1 MRSSSL
7 LVAVGVFTLGLALPL
22 AAESTAPAAAAAP
35 AESTAPTAAPAKVGS
50 CPPSK
55 DEDLRQ
61 RQHHRPGTVGQ
72 DCVPTTDPDGAPV
85 VPAADSAAL
94 RVARRYS
101 AIPRPGV
108 AEFDDPIA
116 VPDRWRIVDAL
127 YEERWYDPYNRNLL
141 KGDKPIHGDDWF
153 FSVSAIADSVY
164 ESRRVPT
171 PVGGPST
178 GDPGANDVFGD
189 PGQDVLAQTV
199 AVELVY
205 LKGSTVFQPPDYEFR
220 LTPAFN
226 INYANVGELQALN
239 VDPRTGTTRTDQH
252 FGLQAAFFDYH
263 LRNVSDNFD
272 FDSFRIGIQPFN
284 ADFRG
289 FLFQDSQ
296 LGARVF
302 GTRHNNVFQYNL
314 ALFRRLEKDTNS
326 GLNDVFVKP
335 RRDDVLIANVY
346 WQDLFKL
353 GLQSQ
358 FTVAYNRNRED
369 RDFYFDHN
377 GFLARPAALGSER
390 PRRYDV
396 TYIGSSL
403 DGHIDR
409 VNLSA
414 TVYYALGREHDGVF
428 SGAPSSIRAGFAAVE
443 AGIDFDWI
451 RSRVS
456 LLYASGDADPY
467 DHKAT
472 GFDAIFENPQFAG
485 ADTSYWIRQA
495 VPLIGGGRVALSGRN
510 GVLNSLR
517 SSKEQGQSNFTNP
530 GTLLL
535 GVGADFDLA
544 PQWRLSVN
552 ANQLAFENTAV
563 LEAARNQA
571 NIHRN
576 LGLDVSAAVIW
587 RPLMTQNLV
596 LRLSWATLIPGRG
609 YDDLFPDQGQP
620 HSLLANVI
628 LTY

>member
-35 AESTAPTAAPAKVGS
+35 AESTAPTALPAKVGS

-403 DGHIDR
+403 
-409 VNLSA
+409 
-414 TVYYALGREHDGVF
+414 
-428 SGAPSSIRAGFAAVE
+428 
-443 AGIDFDWI
+443 
-451 RSRVS
+451 
-456 LLYASGDADPY
+456 
-467 DHKAT
+467 
-472 GFDAIFENPQFAG
+472 
-485 ADTSYWIRQA
+485 
-495 VPLIGGGRVALSGRN
+495 
-510 GVLNSLR
+510 
-517 SSKEQGQSNFTNP
+517 
-530 GTLLL
+530 
-535 GVGADFDLA
+535 
-544 PQWRLSVN
+544 
-552 ANQLAFENTAV
+552 
-563 LEAARNQA
+563 
-571 NIHRN
+571 
-576 LGLDVSAAVIW
+576 
-587 RPLMTQNLV
+587 
-596 LRLSWATLIPGRG
+596 
-609 YDDLFPDQGQP
+609 
-620 HSLLANVI
+620 
-628 LTY
+628 

>member
-7 LVAVGVFTLGLALPL
+7 LVAVGVCTLGLALPL
-22 AAESTAPAAAAAP
+22 AAAESAAAPAAA
-35 AESTAPTAAPAKVGS
+35 TTPAKVGS

-164 ESRRVPT
+164 ESRRVST

-296 LGARVF
+296 LGARLF

-353 GLQSQ
+353 GLQTQ

-396 TYIGSSL
+396 TYFGSSL

-428 SGAPSSIRAGFAAVE
+428 SGVPASIRAGFAAVE

-451 RSRVS
+451 RTRASF
-456 LLYASGDADPY
+456 LYASGDADPY

-576 LGLDVSAAVIW
+576 IGLDVSAAVIW